1 MRAEIM
7 SRIYTKLNIIVIIVI
22 SLVVIYFVYKFWVF
36 ANLRTL
42 NLNGSTLSSSEVA
55 QNELKQNDTTETK
68 TNKTEAGNLADMDY
82 DNSTNN
88 IRKDDNTDQNDNA
101 DQYDNTYKAN
111 NEGSLD
117 MKVEKSM
124 TLFDFTNTELMTY
137 WSVVNDGV
145 MGGKSKSTII
155 RSTEDALLFKGELS
169 LANNGGFS
177 SMIATF
183 KPIDLSAYTG
193 IQCQIRGDGN
203 TYALNLRDQLGRV
216 VHQKSFN
223 TKINEWE
230 LIQISFDE
238 LSPLVYGRSVTSKS
252 LDISSI
258 LSIQL
263 IISDKQEGP
272 FELEIKTISTY

>member
-1 MRAEIM
+1 M
-7 SRIYTKLNIIVIIVI
+7 SRIYSKLNIIVIIVI
-22 SLVVIYFVYKFWVF
+22 SLVFIYFVYKFWMF

-42 NLNGSTLSSSEVA
+42 NLNGSTFSSSEVA
-55 QNELKQNDTTETK
+55 QNELQQNDTTETK
-68 TNKTEAGNLADMDY
+68 TNKTESGNLADKDY

-88 IRKDDNTDQNDNA
+88 MRIDDNA

-230 LIQISFDE
+230 LIQIPFDE
-238 LSPLVYGRSVTSKS
+238 LSPLVYGRPVTSKS
-252 LDISSI
+252 IDISSI